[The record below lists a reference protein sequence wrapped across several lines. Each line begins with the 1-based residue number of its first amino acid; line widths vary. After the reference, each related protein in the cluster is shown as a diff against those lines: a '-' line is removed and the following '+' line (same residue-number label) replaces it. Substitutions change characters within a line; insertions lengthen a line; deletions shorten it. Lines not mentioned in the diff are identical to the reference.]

1 MQDTV
6 LVRPSA
12 SNRGPSQKGKTKAES
27 QWQRCRLEV
36 LESFSLLTTTIPEI
50 IECPLLYV
58 EPVCPQE
65 YQELCFKTPRFL
77 QVGTR
82 ECFKA
87 PSNPPNGQKIEKTL
101 VDVAV
106 PQFAEDTADVQDCPG

>member
-1 MQDTV
+1 LRGQTAK
-6 LVRPSA
+6 LA
-12 SNRGPSQKGKTKAES
+12 SKGTLRDDDPRKDYRVS
-27 QWQRCRLEV
+27 
-36 LESFSLLTTTIPEI
+36 
-50 IECPLLYV
+50 LLYV

-82 ECFKA
+82 ECFKS
-87 PSNPPNGQKIEKTL
+87 PSNRPNGQKIERTL

-106 PQFAEDTADVQDCPG
+106 PQFAEDAAEVQDSLR